1 MEHHQ
6 TSRII
11 TEHVFGS
18 SRKIQFIGL
27 EQASTSM
34 DSLLSA
40 IDQAH
45 PPATT
50 TASTTNNNNR
60 RPSNSNTTHQ
70 TMSIES
76 LLASNGDQ
84 YQHHRQS
91 QSASTNEVSIASL
104 LTSDNT
110 SNHKRRWDEE
120 DRNKSSKRFNSSG
133 NGSNSSNSNTNNNSN
148 NSNSN
153 DNSHKKLLV
162 SAAPPNHHN
171 SKDNS
176 GNNERHK
183 TIITCLHAS
192 VAQKSYGSEKRFLCP
207 PPIVQIKSPSN
218 SLITPEQRSEKL
230 QLSMSVICENG
241 DKILE
246 QRSMLDENQSG
257 SFKYLHVTGTAKAK
271 QFNLKVDLLPNNPTS
286 NTSTST
292 SATPPSPPAS
302 TSVEPLPLAS
312 FVSKPI
318 SIISKPS
325 KKTAKTRNVST
336 CILANS
342 PVSLF
347 NRINSQ
353 TVRTK
358 YMTSS
363 KNMLC
368 AKNTTWSP
376 FDIIIV
382 NQPKAPQP
390 HKTHRQQMTTTVS
403 GRFTSRIQLA
413 HPPPPPPPTTSAP
426 LSNNNASSKMPIHV
440 TYGTEIIL
448 RDSQTGVQSPSLIIR
463 KVDKGRIAQCAYGPV
478 SQMQKIAL
486 QLASTIDSQ
495 PIYLSAAGAMSDNS
509 VHGSDSSSSSSSM
522 SNSSNTWLDYSP
534 SRLVQPEKMTLEL
547 SYEEV
552 DDYLCWTIVGIAKFE
567 YDYYENDLEGEQQ
580 DITDV
585 AEFKPPATTT
595 TTTTTITTP
604 PQSPQRHI
612 TPYPILTSIEYKSDD
627 HTLDVVGQHLIQA
640 APVPRLLDL
649 WLGTHG
655 PLNTRI
661 SQPPQPHTPHET
673 HWSVQL
679 PSTQDLLVANHDLL
693 VTHSDGRRN
702 LELAL
707 LLVRQDGLVYHTG
720 KALSCDV
727 LYDSGRWTV
736 VPASS
741 SHSNTT
747 TL

>member
-1 MEHHQ
+1 MEQKSH
-6 TSRII
+6 II
-11 TEHVFGS
+11 TEQVFGS

-27 EQASTSM
+27 SAPTNTTQTARPTSM
-34 DSLLSA
+34 DTLLSA
-40 IDQAH
+40 IDHHHHQQHHQYRSTNQRQHYRSDVVKETSSTPPSSSSSSAH
-45 PPATT
+45 Q
-50 TASTTNNNNR
+50 S
-60 RPSNSNTTHQ
+60 
-70 TMSIES
+70 MSIES
-76 LLASNGDQ
+76 LLDNNQ
-84 YQHHRQS
+84 FQHHRQS

-110 SNHKRRWDEE
+110 SNHKRRWDYQQSQTAK
-120 DRNKSSKRFNSSG
+120 RLSKKPKD
-133 NGSNSSNSNTNNNSN
+133 SSN
-148 NSNSN
+148 
-153 DNSHKKLLV
+153 
-162 SAAPPNHHN
+162 
-171 SKDNS
+171 
-176 GNNERHK
+176 NNERHK

-218 SLITPEQRSEKL
+218 STITNEQRAEKM

-241 DKILE
+241 DRILE

-271 QFNLKVDLLPNNPTS
+271 QFNLKVDLLPNSTTTETTTTTAAA
-286 NTSTST
+286 TST
-292 SATPPSPPAS
+292 PPPNDPQ
-302 TSVEPLPLAS
+302 PLAS
-312 FVSKPI
+312 FISKPI

-363 KNMLC
+363 NNMLC

-382 NQPKAPQP
+382 NQPKLPQP
-390 HKTHRQQMTTTVS
+390 HKLPTRQQMTTTVS
-403 GRFTSRIQLA
+403 GRYTSRIQLA
-413 HPPPPPPPTTSAP
+413 HPPPPPPPSAHHAQQQQ
-426 LSNNNASSKMPIHV
+426 NKMPIHV

-448 RDSQTGVQSPSLIIR
+448 RDSQTGVTSPSLIIR

-486 QLASTIDSQ
+486 QLASTIDTQ
-495 PIYLSAAGAMSDNS
+495 PIYLSAAGSMNDNS
-509 VHGSDSSSSSSSM
+509 VSASPSSSTTDSS
-522 SNSSNTWLDYSP
+522 NGHGSNTWLDYSP

-552 DDYLCWTIVGIAKFE
+552 DDYLCWTIVGINKFE
-567 YDYYENDLEGEQQ
+567 YDYYENESFQGNQQ

-585 AEFKPPATTT
+585 AEFKPDVSTTT
-595 TTTTTITTP
+595 STAAAAAAAATVDATAAHTP
-604 PQSPQRHI
+604 PPSPPRHI
-612 TPYPILTSIEYKSDD
+612 TPFPMLTTIDYQHDH
-627 HTLDVVGQHLIQA
+627 HTLNVVGQHLIQA

-655 PLNTRI
+655 PLVTRI

-679 PSTQDLLVANHDLL
+679 PPTQDLLVANHDML
-693 VTHSDGRRN
+693 VTHADGRRN

-727 LYDSGRWTV
+727 LDDSGRWSV

-741 SHSNTT
+741 SSSSSSTT
-747 TL
+747 TPASP

>member
-1 MEHHQ
+1 MEQKSH
-6 TSRII
+6 II
-11 TEHVFGS
+11 TEQVFGS
-18 SRKIQFIGL
+18 SRKIQFIGIA
-27 EQASTSM
+27 ESTPM
-34 DSLLSA
+34 NSLLSA
-40 IDQAH
+40 IDHAQSN
-45 PPATT
+45 P
-50 TASTTNNNNR
+50 R
-60 RPSNSNTTHQ
+60 RSIESKDSSSA
-70 TMSIES
+70 MSIES
-76 LLASNGDQ
+76 LLASNAGEHNHTSN
-84 YQHHRQS
+84 YNHHRQS
-91 QSASTNEVSIASL
+91 QSASTHEVSIASL

-110 SNHKRRWDEE
+110 SNHKRRWNEE
-120 DRNKSSKRFNSSG
+120 NANKSA
-133 NGSNSSNSNTNNNSN
+133 
-148 NSNSN
+148 
-153 DNSHKKLLV
+153 KKNKKVAV
-162 SAAPPNHHN
+162 SAAPNNTEN
-171 SKDNS
+171 SS
-176 GNNERHK
+176 ERHK

-207 PPIVQIKSPSN
+207 PPIVQIKSPS
-218 SLITPEQRSEKL
+218 SSSITNEQRAEKM
-230 QLSMSVICENG
+230 QLAMSVICENG
-241 DKILE
+241 EKILE

-271 QFNLKVDLLPNNPTS
+271 QFNLKVDLLPNTPAMS
-286 NTSTST
+286 S
-292 SATPPSPPAS
+292 PPSPAS
-302 TSVEPLPLAS
+302 SNSSESSDQVLSLAS

-363 KNMLC
+363 NNMLC

-376 FDIIIV
+376 FDIIVV
-382 NQPKAPQP
+382 NQPKLPQP
-390 HKTHRQQMTTTVS
+390 HKLPTRQQMTTTVS

-413 HPPPPPPPTTSAP
+413 HPPAP
-426 LSNNNASSKMPIHV
+426 AQSQQSNSKMPVHV

-448 RDSQTGVQSPSLIIR
+448 RDSQTGVTSPSLIIR

-486 QLASTIDSQ
+486 QLASTIDTQ
-495 PIYLSAAGAMSDNS
+495 PIYLSAAGSMTDNS
-509 VHGSDSSSSSSSM
+509 VDSTNNHG
-522 SNSSNTWLDYSP
+522 NNCNNSNTWLDYSP
-534 SRLVQPEKMTLEL
+534 SRLIQPEKMTLEL

-552 DDYLCWTIVGIAKFE
+552 DDYLCWTIVGINKFE
-567 YDYYENDLEGEQQ
+567 YDFYEDQQ

-585 AEFKPPATTT
+585 AEFKPENNVPVTTE
-595 TTTTTITTP
+595 TTP
-604 PQSPQRHI
+604 PPSPPRHI
-612 TPYPILTSIEYKSDD
+612 TPFPMLTSIEYKQDD

-655 PLNTRI
+655 PLITRI

-693 VTHSDGRRN
+693 VTHPDGRRN

-727 LYDSGRWTV
+727 LYDAGRWTV
-736 VPASS
+736 VAASS
-741 SHSNTT
+741 SSTPSSS
-747 TL
+747 

>member
-1 MEHHQ
+1 MERQ
-6 TSRII
+6 KSRII
-11 TEHVFGS
+11 SEQVFGS

-27 EQASTSM
+27 CDEEHTPM
-34 DSLLSA
+34 GSLLDA
-40 IDQAH
+40 IDQVH
-45 PPATT
+45 PPLRPDHHPKETS
-50 TASTTNNNNR
+50 STQ
-60 RPSNSNTTHQ
+60 Q

-76 LLASNGDQ
+76 LLDSESSSSSP

-110 SNHKRRWDEE
+110 HKRRWEE
-120 DRNKSSKRFNSSG
+120 TSSNKPSKRSTNGKSINIDIAHKKPIRSLSSDPIQQDNSS
-133 NGSNSSNSNTNNNSN
+133 
-148 NSNSN
+148 
-153 DNSHKKLLV
+153 
-162 SAAPPNHHN
+162 
-171 SKDNS
+171 
-176 GNNERHK
+176 ERHK

-207 PPIVQIKSPSN
+207 PPIVQIKSPFN
-218 SLITPEQRSEKL
+218 SPITPEQRAEKL

-241 DKILE
+241 DRILE

-271 QFNLKVDLLPNNPTS
+271 QFNLKVDLLPNTLVQHTS
-286 NTSTST
+286 S
-292 SATPPSPPAS
+292 PPSSPLES
-302 TSVEPLPLAS
+302 QVEALPLAS

-325 KKTAKTRNVST
+325 KKTAKTRNIST

-363 KNMLC
+363 NNMLC

-390 HKTHRQQMTTTVS
+390 HKTHRQQMTTTIS

-413 HPPPPPPPTTSAP
+413 HPPSSLVASPSSLSQPSPSPPHAV
-426 LSNNNASSKMPIHV
+426 SSKAPIHV

-448 RDSQTGVQSPSLIIR
+448 RDSQTGVSSPSLIIR

-495 PIYLSAAGAMSDNS
+495 PIYLSAAGSLTDNA
-509 VHGSDSSSSSSSM
+509 VHSHHENGNHTGNTST
-522 SNSSNTWLDYSP
+522 NSSNTWLDYSA

-567 YDYYENDLEGEQQ
+567 YDYYENDLEEQE
-580 DITDV
+580 ITEV
-585 AEFKPPATTT
+585 AEFKASNN
-595 TTTTTITTP
+595 IQLKEDVTP
-604 PQSPQRHI
+604 PPSPPRHI
-612 TPYPILTSIEYKSDD
+612 TPFPILTHIEYRTD
-627 HTLDVVGQHLIQA
+627 HTLDVIGQHLIQA

-655 PLNTRI
+655 PLVTRL
-661 SQPPQPHTPHET
+661 SQPPQPQTPHQT

-679 PSTQDLLVANHDLL
+679 PPTQDLIVANHDLL
-693 VTHSDGRRN
+693 VTQPDGRRT

-727 LYDSGRWTV
+727 LYDASRWAV
-736 VPASS
+736 VPATSA
-741 SHSNTT
+741 
-747 TL
+747 

>member
-1 MEHHQ
+1 MEQKSH
-6 TSRII
+6 II
-11 TEHVFGS
+11 TEQVFGS

-27 EQASTSM
+27 STPINNPETTRPTSLSSAVDHRHQRQQQQQQQQQQHPYRSTIQDQQQHCPEHNKETAASS
-34 DSLLSA
+34 S
-40 IDQAH
+40 
-45 PPATT
+45 ATT
-50 TASTTNNNNR
+50 
-60 RPSNSNTTHQ
+60 PHQ
-70 TMSIES
+70 SMSIES
-76 LLASNGDQ
+76 LLDNGQ
-84 YQHHRQS
+84 FQHHRQS

-104 LTSDNT
+104 LTSDTAN
-110 SNHKRRWDEE
+110 NHKRRWNHQQSYSAVK
-120 DRNKSSKRFNSSG
+120 RLCKKSRDD
-133 NGSNSSNSNTNNNSN
+133 NTQ
-148 NSNSN
+148 
-153 DNSHKKLLV
+153 
-162 SAAPPNHHN
+162 
-171 SKDNS
+171 
-176 GNNERHK
+176 ERHK
-183 TIITCLHAS
+183 TTITCLHAS

-207 PPIVQIKSPSN
+207 PPIVQIRSPLDSVLTN
-218 SLITPEQRSEKL
+218 EQRAEKM
-230 QLSMSVICENG
+230 QLSMSVISENG

-271 QFNLKVDLLPNNPTS
+271 QFNLKVDLLPNTAA
-286 NTSTST
+286 TETT
-292 SATPPSPPAS
+292 TATPPPNDPQ
-302 TSVEPLPLAS
+302 PLVS

-363 KNMLC
+363 NDMLC

-382 NQPKAPQP
+382 NQPKLPQP
-390 HKTHRQQMTTTVS
+390 HRLPTRQQMTTTVS
-403 GRFTSRIQLA
+403 GRYTSRIQLA
-413 HPPPPPPPTTSAP
+413 HPPQPPPP
-426 LSNNNASSKMPIHV
+426 SSSPKQQNKAPIHV

-448 RDSQTGVQSPSLIIR
+448 RDSQTGVRSPSLIIR

-478 SQMQKIAL
+478 SQMQKVAL
-486 QLASTIDSQ
+486 QLASTIDTQ
-495 PIYLSAAGAMSDNS
+495 PVYLSAAGSMNDNS
-509 VHGSDSSSSSSSM
+509 VTSASPGDSP
-522 SNSSNTWLDYSP
+522 SSNNGSSTWLDYSP

-547 SYEEV
+547 GYEEV
-552 DDYLCWTIVGIAKFE
+552 DDYLCWTIVGISKFE
-567 YDYYENDLEGEQQ
+567 YDYYEKENVRGEQH
-580 DITDV
+580 DITEV
-585 AEFKPPATTT
+585 AEFKPAETSTAATTT
-595 TTTTTITTP
+595 TATAAAIVASTPPPSPPRNITPFPMLTTIAY
-604 PQSPQRHI
+604 QH
-612 TPYPILTSIEYKSDD
+612 EN
-627 HTLDVVGQHLIQA
+627 HTLNVVGQHLIQA

-655 PLNTRI
+655 PLITRI

-673 HWSVQL
+673 HWSVKL
-679 PSTQDLLVANHDLL
+679 PPTQDLLVANHDLL
-693 VTHSDGRRN
+693 VTLADGRRN

-727 LYDSGRWTV
+727 IDDTGRWSV

-741 SHSNTT
+741 S
-747 TL
+747 L

>member
-1 MEHHQ
+1 MEQKSH
-6 TSRII
+6 II
-11 TEHVFGS
+11 TEQVFGS

-27 EQASTSM
+27 SAPTNNTQTTRPTSM
-34 DSLLSA
+34 DTLLSA
-40 IDQAH
+40 IDHHHHHQQHHQYRSTNQRQLHRSDIIKETSSTSASSSSSTAH
-45 PPATT
+45 Q
-50 TASTTNNNNR
+50 S
-60 RPSNSNTTHQ
+60 
-70 TMSIES
+70 MSIES
-76 LLASNGDQ
+76 LLDNNQ
-84 YQHHRQS
+84 FQHHRQS

-110 SNHKRRWDEE
+110 SNHKRRWDYQQSQATK
-120 DRNKSSKRFNSSG
+120 RLSKKPKD
-133 NGSNSSNSNTNNNSN
+133 SSNT
-148 NSNSN
+148 
-153 DNSHKKLLV
+153 
-162 SAAPPNHHN
+162 
-171 SKDNS
+171 
-176 GNNERHK
+176 
-183 TIITCLHAS
+183 
-192 VAQKSYGSEKRFLCP
+192 QKSYGSEKRFLCP

-218 SLITPEQRSEKL
+218 STITNEQRAEKM

-241 DKILE
+241 DRILE

-271 QFNLKVDLLPNNPTS
+271 QFNLKVDLLPNTTTTETTTTTAAAA
-286 NTSTST
+286 TST
-292 SATPPSPPAS
+292 PPPNDPQ
-302 TSVEPLPLAS
+302 PLAS
-312 FVSKPI
+312 FISKPI

-382 NQPKAPQP
+382 NQPKLPQP
-390 HKTHRQQMTTTVS
+390 HKLPTRQQMTTTVS
-403 GRFTSRIQLA
+403 GRYTSRIQLA
-413 HPPPPPPPTTSAP
+413 HPPLPPPPSAHHAQQQQ
-426 LSNNNASSKMPIHV
+426 NKMPIHV

-448 RDSQTGVQSPSLIIR
+448 RDSQTGVTSPSLIIR

-486 QLASTIDSQ
+486 QLASTIDTQ
-495 PIYLSAAGAMSDNS
+495 PIYLSAAGSMNDNS
-509 VHGSDSSSSSSSM
+509 VSASPSSSTTDSS
-522 SNSSNTWLDYSP
+522 NGHGSNTWLDYSP

-552 DDYLCWTIVGIAKFE
+552 DDYLCWTIVGINKFE
-567 YDYYENDLEGEQQ
+567 YDYYENESFQGNQQ

-585 AEFKPPATTT
+585 AEFKPEISTATTAAAPATVDATT
-595 TTTTTITTP
+595 AHTP
-604 PQSPQRHI
+604 PPSPPRHI
-612 TPYPILTSIEYKSDD
+612 TPFPMLTTIEYQHDH
-627 HTLDVVGQHLIQA
+627 HTLNVVGQHLIQA

-655 PLNTRI
+655 PLITRI

-679 PSTQDLLVANHDLL
+679 PPTQDLLVANHDML
-693 VTHSDGRRN
+693 VTHTDGRRN

-727 LYDSGRWTV
+727 LEDSGRWSV

-741 SHSNTT
+741 SSSSVTT
-747 TL
+747 PVSS

>member
-1 MEHHQ
+1 MEQKSH
-6 TSRII
+6 II
-11 TEHVFGS
+11 TEQVFGS

-27 EQASTSM
+27 SAPTNTTQTTRPTSM
-34 DSLLSA
+34 DTLL
-40 IDQAH
+40 
-45 PPATT
+45 
-50 TASTTNNNNR
+50 NNN
-60 RPSNSNTTHQ
+60 Q
-70 TMSIES
+70 F
-76 LLASNGDQ
+76 
-84 YQHHRQS
+84 QHHRQS

-110 SNHKRRWDEE
+110 
-120 DRNKSSKRFNSSG
+120 
-133 NGSNSSNSNTNNNSN
+133 NSSN
-148 NSNSN
+148 
-153 DNSHKKLLV
+153 
-162 SAAPPNHHN
+162 
-171 SKDNS
+171 
-176 GNNERHK
+176 NNERHK

-218 SLITPEQRSEKL
+218 STITNEQRAEKM

-241 DKILE
+241 DRILE

-271 QFNLKVDLLPNNPTS
+271 QFNLKVDLLPNTMATETTTTTAAA
-286 NTSTST
+286 TSTP
-292 SATPPSPPAS
+292 PPSDPQ
-302 TSVEPLPLAS
+302 PLAS
-312 FVSKPI
+312 FISKPI

-363 KNMLC
+363 SNMLC

-382 NQPKAPQP
+382 NQPKLPQP
-390 HKTHRQQMTTTVS
+390 HKLPTRQQMTTTVS
-403 GRFTSRIQLA
+403 GRYTSRIQLA
-413 HPPPPPPPTTSAP
+413 HPPPPPPPSAHHAQQQQ
-426 LSNNNASSKMPIHV
+426 NKMPIHV

-448 RDSQTGVQSPSLIIR
+448 RDSQTGVTSPSLIIR

-486 QLASTIDSQ
+486 QLASTIDTQ
-495 PIYLSAAGAMSDNS
+495 PIYLSAAGSMNDNS
-509 VHGSDSSSSSSSM
+509 VSASPSSSATDSS
-522 SNSSNTWLDYSP
+522 N
-534 SRLVQPEKMTLEL
+534 
-547 SYEEV
+547 EV
-552 DDYLCWTIVGIAKFE
+552 DDYLCWTIVGINKFE
-567 YDYYENDLEGEQQ
+567 YDYYENESFQ
-580 DITDV
+580 DTLHHS
-585 AEFKPPATTT
+585 FPML
-595 TTTTTITTP
+595 TTI
-604 PQSPQRHI
+604 
-612 TPYPILTSIEYKSDD
+612 EYQHDH
-627 HTLDVVGQHLIQA
+627 HTLNVVGQHLIQA

-655 PLNTRI
+655 PLVTRI

-679 PSTQDLLVANHDLL
+679 PPTQDLLVANHDML
-693 VTHSDGRRN
+693 VTHADGRRN

-727 LYDSGRWTV
+727 LDDSGRWTV

-741 SHSNTT
+741 SSATT
-747 TL
+747 PSSSSSSS

>member
-1 MEHHQ
+1 MDQ
-6 TSRII
+6 QKSRII
-11 TEHVFGS
+11 TEQVFGS
-18 SRKIQFIGL
+18 SRKIQFIDT
-27 EQASTSM
+27 STPM
-34 DSLLSA
+34 NSLLSA
-40 IDQAH
+40 IDHAH
-45 PPATT
+45 PT
-50 TASTTNNNNR
+50 SSSDRNKD
-60 RPSNSNTTHQ
+60 NSSTHQ

-76 LLASNGDQ
+76 LLGSNAE
-84 YQHHRQS
+84 YNSNSQS
-91 QSASTNEVSIASL
+91 QSTSIKEVSIASL

-110 SNHKRRWDEE
+110 SKRRWD
-120 DRNKSSKRFNSSG
+120 DSTTTNTNNKSSKRSSSST
-133 NGSNSSNSNTNNNSN
+133 SNNNNNNSN
-148 NSNSN
+148 Q
-153 DNSHKKLLV
+153 KLIV
-162 SAAPPNHHN
+162 SAAPPPNN
-171 SKDNS
+171 NQINKDNS
-176 GNNERHK
+176 SERHK

-218 SLITPEQRSEKL
+218 SFITAEQRCEKL
-230 QLSMSVICENG
+230 QLSMSVICEDG
-241 DKILE
+241 TKILE

-271 QFNLKVDLLPNNPTS
+271 QFNLKVDLLPNSSTS
-286 NTSTST
+286 NPPLS
-292 SATPPSPPAS
+292 PPSS
-302 TSVEPLPLAS
+302 SSSSGDPLPLAS
-312 FVSKPI
+312 FISKPI

-325 KKTAKTRNVST
+325 KKTAKTRNIST

-363 KNMLC
+363 NNMLC

-390 HKTHRQQMTTTVS
+390 HKSHRQQMTTTVS

-413 HPPPPPPPTTSAP
+413 HPPPPPATTTTSSSSP
-426 LSNNNASSKMPIHV
+426 SNNVVKAPVHV

-495 PIYLSAAGAMSDNS
+495 PIYLSAAGSLSDNS
-509 VHGSDSSSSSSSM
+509 VPGTETTSSNNNNNTSI
-522 SNSSNTWLDYSP
+522 NTWLDYSP
-534 SRLVQPEKMTLEL
+534 SRLVQPEQMTLEL

-567 YDYYENDLEGEQQ
+567 YDYNENDLEEQM
-580 DITDV
+580 TEV
-585 AEFKPPATTT
+585 AEFKDVTPPPSPTRH
-595 TTTTTITTP
+595 TTP
-604 PQSPQRHI
+604 F
-612 TPYPILTSIEYKSDD
+612 PILSHIEYKSD
-627 HTLDVVGQHLIQA
+627 HTLSVVGQHLIQA
-640 APVPRLLDL
+640 SPAPRLLDL
-649 WLGTHG
+649 WLGTHA
-655 PLNTRI
+655 LVTRI
-661 SQPPQPHTPHET
+661 SQPPQPHKPHET

-679 PSTQDLLVANHDLL
+679 PPTQDLLVANHDLL
-693 VTHSDGRRN
+693 VTQTDGTRC

-720 KALSCDV
+720 KALSCNL
-727 LYDSGRWTV
+727 LYDTGRWSV
-736 VPASS
+736 VNASS
-741 SHSNTT
+741 SPS
-747 TL
+747 

>member
-1 MEHHQ
+1 MEQKSH
-6 TSRII
+6 II
-11 TEHVFGS
+11 TEQVFGS

-27 EQASTSM
+27 SAPTNTTQTTRPTSM
-34 DSLLSA
+34 DTLLSA
-40 IDQAH
+40 IDHHHHHQQHHQYRSTNQRQLHRSEIVKETSSASASSSSSSAH
-45 PPATT
+45 Q
-50 TASTTNNNNR
+50 S
-60 RPSNSNTTHQ
+60 
-70 TMSIES
+70 MSIES
-76 LLASNGDQ
+76 LLDNNQ
-84 YQHHRQS
+84 FQHHRQS

-110 SNHKRRWDEE
+110 SNHKRRWDYQQSQTTK
-120 DRNKSSKRFNSSG
+120 RLSKKPKD
-133 NGSNSSNSNTNNNSN
+133 SSN
-148 NSNSN
+148 
-153 DNSHKKLLV
+153 
-162 SAAPPNHHN
+162 
-171 SKDNS
+171 
-176 GNNERHK
+176 NNERHK

-218 SLITPEQRSEKL
+218 STITNEQRAEKM

-241 DKILE
+241 DRILE

-271 QFNLKVDLLPNNPTS
+271 QFNLKVDLLPNTMATETTTTTAAA
-286 NTSTST
+286 TSTP
-292 SATPPSPPAS
+292 PPSDPQ
-302 TSVEPLPLAS
+302 PLAS
-312 FVSKPI
+312 FISKPI

-325 KKTAKTRNVST
+325 KRRQKQEMY
-336 CILANS
+336 
-342 PVSLF
+342 PH
-347 NRINSQ
+347 

-363 KNMLC
+363 SNMLC

-382 NQPKAPQP
+382 NQPKLPQP
-390 HKTHRQQMTTTVS
+390 HKLPTRQQMTTTVS
-403 GRFTSRIQLA
+403 GRYTSRIQLA
-413 HPPPPPPPTTSAP
+413 HPPPPPPPSAHHAQQQQ
-426 LSNNNASSKMPIHV
+426 NKMPIHV

-448 RDSQTGVQSPSLIIR
+448 RDSQTGVTSPSLIIR

-486 QLASTIDSQ
+486 QLASTIDTQ
-495 PIYLSAAGAMSDNS
+495 PIYLSAAGSMNDNS
-509 VHGSDSSSSSSSM
+509 VSASPSSSATDSS
-522 SNSSNTWLDYSP
+522 NGHGSNTWLDYSP

-552 DDYLCWTIVGIAKFE
+552 DDYLCWTIVGINKFE
-567 YDYYENDLEGEQQ
+567 YDYYENESFQGNQQ

-585 AEFKPPATTT
+585 AEFKPEASATATTT
-595 TTTTTITTP
+595 ATAAAAAAVTVDATTAHTP
-604 PQSPQRHI
+604 PPSPPRHI
-612 TPYPILTSIEYKSDD
+612 TPFPMLTTIEYQHDH
-627 HTLDVVGQHLIQA
+627 HTLNVVGQHLIQA

-655 PLNTRI
+655 PLVTRI

-679 PSTQDLLVANHDLL
+679 PPTQDLLVANHDML
-693 VTHSDGRRN
+693 VTHADGRRN

-727 LYDSGRWTV
+727 LDDSGRWTV

-741 SHSNTT
+741 SSATT
-747 TL
+747 PSSSSSSS

>member
-1 MEHHQ
+1 MEQKSH
-6 TSRII
+6 II
-11 TEHVFGS
+11 TEQVFGS

-27 EQASTSM
+27 SKTASPM

-40 IDQAH
+40 IDHAQSNPRH
-45 PPATT
+45 H
-50 TASTTNNNNR
+50 R
-60 RPSNSNTTHQ
+60 RSNENKDHTSSSA
-70 TMSIES
+70 MSIES
-76 LLASNGDQ
+76 LLASNAGEAAHNHTGG
-84 YQHHRQS
+84 YNHHRQS
-91 QSASTNEVSIASL
+91 QSASTHEVSIASL

-120 DRNKSSKRFNSSG
+120 NSNKSA
-133 NGSNSSNSNTNNNSN
+133 
-148 NSNSN
+148 
-153 DNSHKKLLV
+153 KKNKKV
-162 SAAPPNHHN
+162 AISAAPNN
-171 SKDNS
+171 KDNS
-176 GNNERHK
+176 NERHK

-207 PPIVQIKSPSN
+207 PPIVQIKSPS
-218 SLITPEQRSEKL
+218 SSSITNEQRAERM
-230 QLSMSVICENG
+230 QLAMSVICENG
-241 DKILE
+241 EKILE

-271 QFNLKVDLLPNNPTS
+271 QFNLKVDLLPNTPALS
-286 NTSTST
+286 S
-292 SATPPSPPAS
+292 PPSPAS
-302 TSVEPLPLAS
+302 SNSSVTSDQVLSLAS

-363 KNMLC
+363 NNMLC

-376 FDIIIV
+376 FDIIVV
-382 NQPKAPQP
+382 NQPKLPQP
-390 HKTHRQQMTTTVS
+390 HKLPTRQQMTTTVS

-413 HPPPPPPPTTSAP
+413 HPPAP
-426 LSNNNASSKMPIHV
+426 AQPQQSNSNGSKMPVHV

-448 RDSQTGVQSPSLIIR
+448 RDSQTGVTSPSLIIR

-486 QLASTIDSQ
+486 QLASTIDTQ
-495 PIYLSAAGAMSDNS
+495 PIYLSAAGSMTDNS
-509 VHGSDSSSSSSSM
+509 VHGEST
-522 SNSSNTWLDYSP
+522 SNHGNNCNNSNTWLDYSP
-534 SRLVQPEKMTLEL
+534 SRLIQPEKMTLEL

-552 DDYLCWTIVGIAKFE
+552 DDYLCWTIVGINKFE
-567 YDYYENDLEGEQQ
+567 YEFYENEDLNQQ

-585 AEFKPPATTT
+585 AEFKPDTTT
-595 TTTTTITTP
+595 VIPPITESTP
-604 PQSPQRHI
+604 PPSPPRHI
-612 TPYPILTSIEYKSDD
+612 TPFPMLTNIEYRQDD

-655 PLNTRI
+655 PLITRI

-673 HWSVQL
+673 HWSVEL

-693 VTHSDGRRN
+693 VTYPDGRRN

-727 LYDSGRWTV
+727 LYDAGRWTV
-736 VPASS
+736 VAASS
-741 SHSNTT
+741 SSSNSSTPSS
-747 TL
+747 

>member
-1 MEHHQ
+1 
-6 TSRII
+6 
-11 TEHVFGS
+11 
-18 SRKIQFIGL
+18 
-27 EQASTSM
+27 M

-40 IDQAH
+40 IDHHHHQRQQQQHQYRSTNQHQQQHRPEPSKETAASSSATAAH
-45 PPATT
+45 Q
-50 TASTTNNNNR
+50 S
-60 RPSNSNTTHQ
+60 
-70 TMSIES
+70 MSIES
-76 LLASNGDQ
+76 LLDNGQ
-84 YQHHRQS
+84 FQHHRQS

-110 SNHKRRWDEE
+110 NNHKRRWNHQQSHSTTKQPTKKPKD
-120 DRNKSSKRFNSSG
+120 DDTNK
-133 NGSNSSNSNTNNNSN
+133 
-148 NSNSN
+148 
-153 DNSHKKLLV
+153 
-162 SAAPPNHHN
+162 
-171 SKDNS
+171 
-176 GNNERHK
+176 RHK

-207 PPIVQIKSPSN
+207 PPIVQIKSPLN
-218 SLITPEQRSEKL
+218 STITNEQRAEKM

-241 DKILE
+241 DRILE

-271 QFNLKVDLLPNNPTS
+271 QFNLKVDLLPTTATTETATATTTTTTT
-286 NTSTST
+286 TST
-292 SATPPSPPAS
+292 TPPPNDPQ
-302 TSVEPLPLAS
+302 PLAS
-312 FVSKPI
+312 YVSKPI

-336 CILANS
+336 CILADS

-363 KNMLC
+363 NNMLC

-382 NQPKAPQP
+382 NQPKLPQS
-390 HKTHRQQMTTTVS
+390 HKLPARQQMTTTAS
-403 GRFTSRIQLA
+403 GRYTSRIQLA
-413 HPPPPPPPTTSAP
+413 HPPPPPPPSAAHAAQQQNKAP
-426 LSNNNASSKMPIHV
+426 VHV

-448 RDSQTGVQSPSLIIR
+448 CDSQTGVRSPSLIIR

-486 QLASTIDSQ
+486 QLASTIDTQ
-495 PIYLSAAGAMSDNS
+495 PVYLSAAGSMNDNS
-509 VHGSDSSSSSSSM
+509 VNAASASEPL
-522 SNSSNTWLDYSP
+522 SNNNGSNTWLDYSP

-552 DDYLCWTIVGIAKFE
+552 DDYLCWTIVGINKFE
-567 YDYYENDLEGEQQ
+567 YEYYENETLQGEPQ
-580 DITDV
+580 DITDI
-585 AEFKPPATTT
+585 AEYKPAEASTSATSATAAAT
-595 TTTTTITTP
+595 STPPPSPPRNITPFPMLTTI
-604 PQSPQRHI
+604 
-612 TPYPILTSIEYKSDD
+612 EYQHDN

-655 PLNTRI
+655 PLSTRI

-673 HWSVQL
+673 HWSVNL
-679 PSTQDLLVANHDLL
+679 PPTQDLLVANHDLL
-693 VTHSDGRRN
+693 VTHADGRRN

-720 KALSCDV
+720 KSLSCDV
-727 LYDSGRWTV
+727 FDDTGRWSV

-741 SHSNTT
+741 SI
-747 TL
+747 